1 VYRAVRGQL
10 WQIARGARRAVNL
23 SAAAVGSVAA
33 VGHPT
38 CFARGDEAHVVY
50 RSVDRAIHDISF
62 RGGTWS
68 DHLLPCAVPAASDPT
83 CTTDGATALVA
94 FRATDGMVRAARFD
108 GSMWTCA
115 DTIGSHTGGGAGT
128 RIESPPIPPT
138 MAENTP
144 NVVPTLNY
152 ATPLDAPPSTQEA
165 EGSPQPIAQE
175 SETPLAHM
183 AFQHILLESLP
194 DQTSLATVPGVV
206 TATPAALTTP
216 FYDAAAAGTTP
227 DSAPGGLQ
235 RKLTDLINAT
245 PAYKKVGTNLAVA
258 LVDLSGA
265 NKFAP
270 KYAGFNDLANFYGAS
285 VNKITGLLGVYQLL
299 AEANELLRA
308 QPTITDAAGLQS
320 AFTTGWAQAGI
331 TAGHLPLVSQILQV
345 QAGSPPTAAIH
356 PDLLAR
362 LERISHGNQ
371 NGSTPIVLLK
381 FPYIGSTL
389 LAHGLFSPA
398 NKGGLWT
405 RRAYG
410 PISYRGQDLSL
421 PNWSAKENPHPATE
435 VHNINAVSVA
445 QFYTLAAQR
454 RMIDDATS
462 RAVLR
467 HLQTGGCTTLI
478 DAAALFA
485 SGEVST
491 KCGIFPDGDAAMWV
505 HNCVHFKETATL
517 REFVVVIL
525 TKNAT
530 FGIMKNLF
538 KDLIALVP

>member
-1 VYRAVRGQL
+1 
-10 WQIARGARRAVNL
+10 
-23 SAAAVGSVAA
+23 
-33 VGHPT
+33 
-38 CFARGDEAHVVY
+38 
-50 RSVDRAIHDISF
+50 
-62 RGGTWS
+62 
-68 DHLLPCAVPAASDPT
+68 
-83 CTTDGATALVA
+83 
-94 FRATDGMVRAARFD
+94 
-108 GSMWTCA
+108 
-115 DTIGSHTGGGAGT
+115 
-128 RIESPPIPPT
+128 

-331 TAGHLPLVSQILQV
+331 TAGHLPLDQSRQPKRV
-345 QAGSPPTAAIH
+345 H
-356 PDLLAR
+356 PDSAVEVPVHRLDVAGAR
-362 LERISHGNQ
+362 TVQPRQQGRPVD
-371 NGSTPIVLLK
+371 STGIRPDLV
-381 FPYIGSTL
+381 S
-389 LAHGLFSPA
+389 
-398 NKGGLWT
+398 
-405 RRAYG
+405 RAG
-410 PISYRGQDLSL
+410 PLTSELVGEGESAPRYRG
-421 PNWSAKENPHPATE
+421 
-435 VHNINAVSVA
+435 A
-445 QFYTLAAQR
+445 QHQR
-454 RMIDDATS
+454 RLG
-462 RAVLR
+462 RAVL
-467 HLQTGGCTTLI
+467 HTGR
-478 DAAALFA
+478 AA
-485 SGEVST
+485 
-491 KCGIFPDGDAAMWV
+491 PDD
-505 HNCVHFKETATL
+505 
-517 REFVVVIL
+517 R
-525 TKNAT
+525 
-530 FGIMKNLF
+530 
-538 KDLIALVP
+538 